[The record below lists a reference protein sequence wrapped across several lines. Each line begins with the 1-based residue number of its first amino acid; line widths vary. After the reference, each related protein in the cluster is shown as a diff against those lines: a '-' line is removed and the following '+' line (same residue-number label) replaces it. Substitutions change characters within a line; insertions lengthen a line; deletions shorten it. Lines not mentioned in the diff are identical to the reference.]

1 MPRRATKEGVK
12 LDKIYDNVLY
22 ERMHVVVEMPQ
33 FVADVKAARVTD
45 SERSAIIQRISKE
58 PMSLRRV

>member
-1 MPRRATKEGVK
+1 MPRKPTKEGAK
-12 LDKIYDNVLY
+12 LDKIYDNVLCK
-22 ERMHVVVEMPQ
+22 RMHVVVEMPQ

-45 SERSAIIQRISKE
+45 PERSAIIERIFKE

>member
-45 SERSAIIQRISKE
+45 PERSAIIQRISKE